1 MTLILFKVIFPVK
14 KSIYNQRKNNFKLGL
29 ANHIAINMD
38 NEGIDKEKTR
48 NFKKVNDTKKSKK
61 YCDHSKDQNFIP
73 ASWVKYIHDEIQKRL
88 KLGSN
93 NILEKVKD
101 EKQKP
106 SIIIIILKVV
116 HKKELF
122 RIKVHSNILI

>member
-1 MTLILFKVIFPVK
+1 MTLTLYKVIFPVK

-48 NFKKVNDTKKSKK
+48 NFKKINDTKKSKK

-88 KLGSN
+88 LFGSN
-93 NILEKVKD
+93 NLIDEIKD
-101 EKQKP
+101 ENP
-106 SIIIIILKVV
+106 SSSIKIIFLKVI
-116 HKKELF
+116 HK
-122 RIKVHSNILI
+122 ISNQGS

>member
-1 MTLILFKVIFPVK
+1 MTLTLYKVIFPVK

-61 YCDHSKDQNFIP
+61 YCDHSKDQIFIP

-88 KLGSN
+88 LFGSN
-93 NILEKVKD
+93 NLIDEIKD
-101 EKQKP
+101 ENP
-106 SIIIIILKVV
+106 SSSIKIIFLKVI
-116 HKKELF
+116 HK
-122 RIKVHSNILI
+122 ISNQGS